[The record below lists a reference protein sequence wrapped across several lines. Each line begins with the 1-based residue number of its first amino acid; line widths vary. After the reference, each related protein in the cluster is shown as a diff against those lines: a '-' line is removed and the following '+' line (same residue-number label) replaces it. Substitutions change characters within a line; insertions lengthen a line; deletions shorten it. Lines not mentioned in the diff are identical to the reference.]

1 MLKPEAMMFV
11 GNAAQGSTM
20 MEVTCAA
27 TWGCGEV
34 WACAAAVWIH
44 GLTVARFMLLSMAHA
59 TTKSQ
64 ANVGDPSCI
73 RGLYLGLG
81 ALFLVCADTRKH
93 IEVHDPCSYMED
105 FYDNLYLCS
114 NPP

>member
-1 MLKPEAMMFV
+1 MLKAEAVMFV

-27 TWGCGEV
+27 TWVYGEV
-34 WACAAAVWIH
+34 WTCVATEDHVWIH
-44 GLTVARFMLLSMAHA
+44 GLTVARFMLMSMAHA

-64 ANVGDPSCI
+64 ADVGDPSCI

-81 ALFLVCADTRKH
+81 VLFLVCADTRKH
-93 IEVHDPCSYMED
+93 IEVHDSCSHK
-105 FYDNLYLCS
+105 
-114 NPP
+114 